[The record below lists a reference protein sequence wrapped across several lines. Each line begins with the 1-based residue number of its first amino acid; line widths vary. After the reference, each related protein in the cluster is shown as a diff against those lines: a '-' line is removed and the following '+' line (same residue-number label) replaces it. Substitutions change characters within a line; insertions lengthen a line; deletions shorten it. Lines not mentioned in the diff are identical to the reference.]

1 MSIVNSPLSLPLPS
15 AEAISHSKRLQAH
28 IQQQMIEADGSIPFQ
43 DYMASALYAAGL
55 GYYVAGAHKIGG
67 AGDFVTAPEISPLF
81 SQCVAYQCEQILQT
95 LAQQG
100 APADMLELGAGLGTM
115 AADIL
120 LQLERLDCLPQRYFI
135 LDLSP
140 ELKQR
145 QYQTLQAKAPH
156 LLARVR
162 WLSHLPEDFRGIIV
176 GNEVLD
182 AMPIR
187 LFHWQNNQLSEWHVR
202 LATRTSRDNPT
213 LTSPF
218 VLQKKPPSEPLQQA
232 ILPMAEALQWSVH
245 FPENLPYTSEINT
258 QLAAWF
264 KSIARSLQQGVLLL
278 VDYGY
283 TRREYYLPERNN
295 GTLLCHYRHH
305 VHDDPLLYCGLQDIT
320 SSVDFTAVAECASE
334 MGLELAG
341 FTTQAA
347 FLSQTNLEQ
356 LFVDA
361 LNAHPEQQYALA
373 KQVRTLSLPAQM
385 GERFKV
391 MAMSKAFKLNLRG
404 FQHFDQRHRL

>member
-1 MSIVNSPLSLPLPS
+1 MSIVNLPLSLPSPS
-15 AEAISHSKRLQAH
+15 AEAMSHSKRLQQH
-28 IQQQMIEADGSIPFQ
+28 IQQQILEAGGSIAFQ
-43 DYMASALYAAGL
+43 DYMASALYVAGL
-55 GYYVAGAHKIGG
+55 GYYVAGAHKIGQ
-67 AGDFVTAPEISPLF
+67 AGDFVTAPEISSLF

-100 APADMLELGAGLGTM
+100 APADILELGAGLGTM

-120 LQLERLDCLPQRYFI
+120 LQLEDLDCLPQQYFI

-145 QYQTLQAKAPH
+145 QYNTLQQKAPH
-156 LLARVR
+156 LLARVT
-162 WLSHLPEDFRGIIV
+162 WLATLPHDFRGIILA
-176 GNEVLD
+176 NEVLD

-187 LFHWQNNQLSEWHVR
+187 LFNWQENQLSEWHVS
-202 LATRTSRDNPT
+202 LATQAPSNHPFA
-213 LTSPF
+213 SPF
-218 VLQKKPPSEPLQQA
+218 VLQQQPPSESLQQA
-232 ILPMAEALQWSVH
+232 ILPIAESLQWSAH
-245 FPENLPYTSEINT
+245 FPASLPYTSEINT

-264 KSIARSLQQGVLLL
+264 NSIANSLQQGTLLL
-278 VDYGY
+278 IDYGY

-320 SSVDFTAVAECASE
+320 SSVDFTAVAEIACDV
-334 MGLELAG
+334 GLELAG

-347 FLSQTNLEQ
+347 FLSQTNLEG
-356 LFVDA
+356 LFVNA
-361 LNAHPEQQYALA
+361 LKAHPEQQYALA

-391 MAMSKAFKLNLRG
+391 MALNKSLDLTLRG
-404 FQHFDQRHRL
+404 FQNFDQRYRL

>member
-1 MSIVNSPLSLPLPS
+1 MSIVNLPLSLPSPS
-15 AEAISHSKRLQAH
+15 AEAISHSKRLQQH
-28 IQQQMIEADGSIPFQ
+28 IQQQIIETDGSIPFQ

-55 GYYVAGAHKIGG
+55 GYYVAGAHKIGQ
-67 AGDFVTAPEISPLF
+67 AGDFITAPEISPLF

-100 APADMLELGAGLGTM
+100 TQADILELGAGLGTM

-145 QYQTLQAKAPH
+145 QYDTLQQKAPH
-156 LLARVR
+156 LLTRVT
-162 WLSHLPEDFRGIIV
+162 WLSRLPQDFRGIIL

-182 AMPIR
+182 AMPVR
-187 LFHWQNNQLSEWHVR
+187 FFNWQNNQLSEWHVC
-202 LATRTSRDNPT
+202 LATKKSSENHT
-213 LTSPF
+213 LASPF
-218 VLQKKPPSEPLQQA
+218 VLQKKPPSDSLQQA
-232 ILPMAEALQWSVH
+232 ILPMAETLQWSAH
-245 FPENLPYTSEINT
+245 FPANLPYTSEINT

-264 KSIARSLQQGVLLL
+264 NSIENSLQQGTLLL
-278 VDYGY
+278 IDYGY

-320 SSVDFTAVAECASE
+320 SSVDFTAVAESASDV
-334 MGLELAG
+334 GLQLAG
-341 FTTQAA
+341 FTSQAA
-347 FLSQTNLEQ
+347 FLSQTNLEG

-391 MAMSKAFKLNLRG
+391 MAINKSLDLPLRG
-404 FQHFDQRHRL
+404 FQNFDQRHRL

>member
-1 MSIVNSPLSLPLPS
+1 MVNLPLSLPSPS
-15 AEAISHSKRLQAH
+15 AEAISHSKRLQDH
-28 IQQQMIEADGSIPFQ
+28 IQQQIIEAGGSMPFQ
-43 DYMASALYAAGL
+43 DYMAAALYSAGL
-55 GYYVAGAHKIGG
+55 GYYVAGAHKIGQ

-100 APADMLELGAGLGTM
+100 SPADILELGAGLGTM

-120 LQLERLDCLPQRYFI
+120 LQLERLACLPHRYFI

-156 LLARVR
+156 LLVRVS
-162 WLSHLPEDFRGIIV
+162 WLSHLPEDFRGIIL

-182 AMPIR
+182 AMPVR
-187 LFHWQNNQLSEWHVR
+187 LFHWQNSQLSEWHVG
-202 LATRTSRDNPT
+202 LADKTSSDNKG
-213 LTSPF
+213 LDSPF
-218 VLQKKPPSEPLQQA
+218 VLQKKPPSNQLQQT
-232 ILPMAEALQWSVH
+232 ILPMAETLQWATR
-245 FPENLPYTSEINT
+245 FPANLPYTSEVNT

-264 KSIARSLQQGVLLL
+264 KGIAESLQQGVLLL

-283 TRREYYLPERNN
+283 TRQEYYLPERNN

-320 SSVDFTAVAECASE
+320 SSVDFTSVAESASE
-334 MGLELAG
+334 VGLTLAG

-347 FLSQTNLEQ
+347 FLSQANLEGF
-356 LFVDA
+356 FVDA

-391 MAMSKAFKLNLRG
+391 MAISKALNLNLRG
-404 FQHFDQRHRL
+404 FQNFDQRHRL